1 MLTLQPLNWVLNV
14 HQSLQ
19 PCLLFFSLFPEGTL
33 RKIGYS
39 YLTFPLQVITPR
51 GFSEIVANR
60 GIRRVISM
68 IIATKITEEGPKVLH
83 NKPPIIGAG
92 IETKPVNKPRKPLHL
107 PRYSIGTI
115 STCNGLNEIKF
126 TSSRIPFN
134 MAAISRNTGDEA

>member
-1 MLTLQPLNWVLNV
+1 M
-14 HQSLQ
+14 
-19 PCLLFFSLFPEGTL
+19 L
-33 RKIGYS
+33 RKMVSWYPI
-39 YLTFPLQVITPR
+39 FPFHVITSR
-51 GFSEIVANR
+51 GLSEIMDKR
-60 GIRRVISM
+60 GIRRVISI